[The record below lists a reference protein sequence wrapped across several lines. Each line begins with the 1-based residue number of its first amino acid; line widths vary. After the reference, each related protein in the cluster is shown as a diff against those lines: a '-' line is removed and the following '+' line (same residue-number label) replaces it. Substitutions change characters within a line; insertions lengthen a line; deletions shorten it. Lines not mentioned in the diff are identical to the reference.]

1 MTKEEALKQYEA
13 EMAKVKELEA
23 QIKLLDDKRWEIK
36 DAAKKIFIDNQLYT
50 PITELEALGRRR
62 LDYVIIYY
70 IAENHEDV
78 LSEWLNGDILE
89 VENGRLYFSDY
100 SDGII
105 EWNEEEQSYY
115 WTKWGTY
122 TKIQILG
129 YSDLKESRWQY

>member
-13 EMAKVKELEA
+13 EMAKVKELDA

-50 PITELEALGRRR
+50 PIAELEALGRRR

-70 IAENHEDV
+70 IAENHENV
-78 LSEWLNGDILE
+78 LFEWLNGDILE

-100 SDGII
+100 YEGII
-105 EWNEEEQSYY
+105 RWNEEEQSYY
-115 WTKWGTY
+115 WVKYGTY

-129 YSDLKESRWQY
+129 YSDLKESSWQY